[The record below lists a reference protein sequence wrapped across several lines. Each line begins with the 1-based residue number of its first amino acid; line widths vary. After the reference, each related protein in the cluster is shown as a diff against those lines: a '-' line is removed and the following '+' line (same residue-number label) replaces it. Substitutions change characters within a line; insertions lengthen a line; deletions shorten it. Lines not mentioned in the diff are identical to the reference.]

1 MCVHPLQQQS
11 RGQHG
16 ASVHTYA
23 PAISATG
30 MQAHNIVPR
39 KLGMLHRTDLQ
50 TSNLSLLPQHPSLI
64 ELKLLALQDVPI
76 AATALSRARADACIQ
91 TTSGKLVIQ
100 MLV

>member
-1 MCVHPLQQQS
+1 MGLQCIHMLQPSMQQEC
-11 RGQHG
+11 RHIILCLG
-16 ASVHTYA
+16 
-23 PAISATG
+23 
-30 MQAHNIVPR
+30 
-39 KLGMLHRTDLQ
+39 KLGMLHRTNLQ